1 MRKFK
6 GSNSSKKPKVRT
18 PKRFVKVKRHTKKDG
33 TKVPEHKRTFPDGI
47 ESNNLS
53 YKGNK
58 K

>member
-1 MRKFK
+1 MRKSK
-6 GSNSSKKPKVRT
+6 SSNSSKKHKSRT
-18 PKRFVKVKRHTKKDG
+18 PKGLVNVRRHTKEDG
-33 TKVPEHKRTFPDGI
+33 TNVKPHKRTFPDGI